1 MILFALSFIANALI
15 TLTVANAIRR
25 NTAGMVE
32 AFGPDT
38 PARRILACLYV
49 AIGVLSLYALM
60 HMALGRPDIARA
72 IGMTLFPLQILY
84 KPLTAVAVGLQ
95 SAVVRANL
103 AVVVLLAL
111 ALVFGG

>member
-1 MILFALSFIANALI
+1 MILYILSFIANALI

-25 NTAGMVE
+25 DAAGMIE

-60 HMALGRPDIARA
+60 HMALGRPDIALA
-72 IGMTLFPLQILY
+72 IATTLFPLQIVY
-84 KPLTAVAVGLQ
+84 KLLTAVAVGLK
-95 SAVVRANL
+95 STVVRANL
-103 AVVVLLAL
+103 AVVVLLILTL
-111 ALVFGG
+111 AFGG